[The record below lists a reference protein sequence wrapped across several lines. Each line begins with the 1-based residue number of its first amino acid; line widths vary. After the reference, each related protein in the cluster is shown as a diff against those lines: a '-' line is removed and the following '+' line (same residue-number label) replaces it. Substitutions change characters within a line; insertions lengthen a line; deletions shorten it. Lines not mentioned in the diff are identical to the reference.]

1 MQTSTRFTH
10 SRRRSVATLALV
22 GLAGTLGSFGLSAS
36 PAFADDAPVLAI
48 VEPVAPVVAT
58 QASPEAVAEKSITP
72 VDIKLTVLR
81 SKGAAEIAKRQISLN
96 SSQTKLAGQTTD
108 CGFNAARSGEMAATS
123 TGLAALGSQLAAT
136 TDLATAT
143 SLYGK
148 IFTDFRVYLVVLPKT
163 GNAMR
168 CDFFVKSIT
177 EFNTAAAKLQV
188 EIDAVKAGGGD
199 TTAAQA
205 LKNSAVATVAPLNPT
220 AAITPC
226 AGLVPDKGDKAIQA
240 ANATALSGCDASLDA
255 IGVSMKSARSQ
266 LNQSRAALKGAR
278 SADRDADKAKRE
290 ADKDA
295 REAKKDADKAK
306 REAEKEARETKKDA
320 DKAARKAAK
329 ASKKANGNS
338 DDGENNQD

>member
-36 PAFADDAPVLAI
+36 PAFADDAPAPAI

-72 VDIKLTVLR
+72 VDLKLTVIR
-81 SKGAAEIAKRQISLN
+81 SKGAAEIAKRQISLS

-108 CGFNAARSGEMAATS
+108 CGFNAARSGEMTATS
-123 TGLAALGSQLAAT
+123 TGLATLGSQLAAT
-136 TDLATAT
+136 TDLATAK
-143 SLYGK
+143 SRYVK

-163 GNAMR
+163 GNAIR
-168 CDFFVKSIT
+168 CDFLSLSIT
-177 EFNTAAAKLQV
+177 QFNTAAAKLQV

-226 AGLVPDKGDKAIQA
+226 AGLVPDKGDKAVQA

-290 ADKDA
+290 ADKAA
-295 REAKKDADKAK
+295 REAKKDAEKAK
-306 REAEKEARETKKDA
+306 REAEKDA
-320 DKAARKAAK
+320 DKAAREAAK
-329 ASKKANGNS
+329 ASKKANGNKADS
-338 DDGENNQD
+338 ENNQD